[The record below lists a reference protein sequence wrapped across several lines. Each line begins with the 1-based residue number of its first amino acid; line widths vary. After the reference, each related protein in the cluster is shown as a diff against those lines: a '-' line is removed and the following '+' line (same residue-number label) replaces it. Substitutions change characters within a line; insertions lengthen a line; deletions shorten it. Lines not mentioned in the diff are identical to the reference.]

1 MKINNAKGK
10 IESSIRRKFKIPFN
24 IPNHVIELSM
34 IIHFNHGVRRHTALN
49 IMNYFIQQGIV
60 NPEIDKDRYIDF
72 TDWNKFSLVVNGLK
86 REYTYREQFFINAL
100 VGAFKSFAEDSQ
112 KTIETFILEENKI
125 VDGVT
130 NNDNDNEING
140 NTVEESKEEKK
151 INDNVM

>member
-24 IPNHVIELSM
+24 IPNHVVELSM

-130 NNDNDNEING
+130 NNDNDNKING
-140 NTVEESKEEKK
+140 NTVEESKEEKE

>member
-24 IPNHVIELSM
+24 IPNHVVELSM

-60 NPEIDKDRYIDF
+60 NPEINKDRYIDF

-140 NTVEESKEEKK
+140 NTVEESKKEKE

>member
-24 IPNHVIELSM
+24 IPNHVVELSM

-60 NPEIDKDRYIDF
+60 NPEIDKDKYIDF

-140 NTVEESKEEKK
+140 NTVEESKEEKE